1 MRDRGVGAEV
11 VAPAAAHARIGDWLA
26 LTKPRIMALLLFT
39 GLTAMV
45 VADRGAPPWPRV
57 LATLVGLGLSTGGAA
72 ALNMW
77 FDRDIDRVMT
87 RTQNRP
93 IPSGRIGPGQVV
105 VFGLVLEAIALAV
118 LALAVNPLTALLAG
132 LGFVY
137 YVGIYTMWLKRRT
150 PQNIVIGGGAGAFPP
165 LVGWAAA
172 TGHLSWAAVWM
183 FLVIFLWT
191 PPHFW
196 SLALYKNDDYVRADV
211 PMMPVVKGPRATKV
225 QSLVYGILL
234 AVSSVLLYLTHVV
247 GLIYLGGALALGLVF
262 VAVLGRSLAEPEG
275 EDLWAKRSFRISLL
289 YLLGIFFFMWVNV
302 KA

>member
-1 MRDRGVGAEV
+1 MGADVIVPVADR
-11 VAPAAAHARIGDWLA
+11 ARFADWLA

-45 VADRGAPPWPRV
+45 VADGGAPPWPRV
-57 LATLVGLGLSTGGAA
+57 VAMLVGLGMSTGGAA

-77 FDRDIDRVMT
+77 YDRDIDRIMS

-93 IPSGRIGPGQVV
+93 IPSGRVRPGHVLM
-105 VFGLVLEAIALAV
+105 FGLALEAVALALLV
-118 LALAVNPLTALLAG
+118 WTVNPLTALLAG

-137 YVGIYTMWLKRRT
+137 YVGVYTMWLKRRT

-196 SLALYKNDDYVRADV
+196 SLALYKNDDYVRAAV
-211 PMMPVVKGPRATKV
+211 PMMPVVKGPRSTKV
-225 QSLVYGILL
+225 QSLVYGMLL
-234 AVSSVLLYLTHVV
+234 LVSSVLLYLSHAV
-247 GLIYLGGALALGLVF
+247 GRLYLGGALALGLLFLV
-262 VAVLGRSLAEPEG
+262 VLGGSLIEPEG
-275 EDLWAKRSFRISLL
+275 EVRWAKRSFRVSLL
-289 YLLGIFFFMWVNV
+289 YLLGLFFFMWVNV
-302 KA
+302 RK